1 MSVGIPAYPFHS
13 SWKEAMDRQVVAV
26 IGLGTMGHGIA
37 QRFAMAGH
45 HVCCYDESDELCES
59 LLDRVRSNLLPM
71 VEMGLVLED
80 SVKPTLEGIHLCD
93 SLGESMANATWA
105 TEAIS
110 EDLDAKRSVFQEME
124 QASDSDAI
132 LASNSSSF
140 PVSQSAAHLKHPERA
155 ILAHWFNPPQIIP
168 VVEVVP
174 GSRTSPVTV
183 ERTMTLLKSIGQ
195 QPVHIKSELPG
206 FLVNRVQIAMYR
218 EIWDLVDRGVVT
230 AEEMDTAIRGSMGMR
245 LAALGPLAINDFA
258 GLDITSTVYRNL
270 VPDLRSDQQ
279 LPEFISSLVK
289 QGCYGAKT
297 RQGIFSYTSETLN
310 ARQGER
316 DQRYLEL
323 LRLMQQE
330 DTQSEE
336 D

>member
-1 MSVGIPAYPFHS
+1 
-13 SWKEAMDRQVVAV
+13 MDRQVIAV
-26 IGLGTMGHGIA
+26 IGLGTMGHGIV

-45 HVCCYDESDELCES
+45 HVRCYDESEELCES
-59 LLDRVRSNLLPM
+59 LVDRVRSNLSPM
-71 VEMGLVLED
+71 VEMGLVLKD
-80 SVKPTLEGIHLCD
+80 AVASTLEAIQLCD
-93 SLGESMANATWA
+93 SLPETMADVYWA
-105 TEAIS
+105 TEAIN
-110 EDLDAKRSVFQEME
+110 ECLDAKRDVFQQME
-124 QASDSDAI
+124 SAARPDAI

-140 PVSQSAAHLKHPERA
+140 PVSQSAAHLNHPERA
-155 ILAHWFNPPQIIP
+155 VLAHWFNPPQIIP

-183 ERTMTLLKSIGQ
+183 ERTMELLKQIGQ
-195 QPVHIKSELPG
+195 QPVHIRSELPG

-279 LPEFISSLVK
+279 LPDLISSLVER
-289 QGCYGAKT
+289 GCYGAKT
-297 RQGIFSYTSETLN
+297 KQGIFSYTSETLH
-310 ARQGER
+310 ARQVER

-323 LRLMQQE
+323 LRLMARE
-330 DTQSEE
+330 DSHPKEP
-336 D
+336 

>member
-1 MSVGIPAYPFHS
+1 
-13 SWKEAMDRQVVAV
+13 MDRQVIAV

-45 HVCCYDESDELCES
+45 HVQCYDQSVELRES
-59 LLDRVRSNLLPM
+59 LLDRIRSNLLPM
-71 VEMGLVLED
+71 VKMGLVLED
-80 SVKPTLEGIHLCD
+80 SLAPTLESIDVCN
-93 SLGESMANATWA
+93 SVPETIANATWA

-110 EDLDAKRSVFQEME
+110 EDLDAKRNIFQEME
-124 QASDSDAI
+124 RNAHPDAI

-140 PVSQSAAHLKHPERA
+140 PVSASASHLDHPERT

-174 GSRTSPVTV
+174 GSRTSPGTV
-183 ERTMTLLKSIGQ
+183 ERTMALLKAIGQ

-279 LPEFISSLVK
+279 LPDFISALVER
-289 QGCYGAKT
+289 GCYGTKT
-297 RQGIFSYTSETLN
+297 SQGIFSYTSETLHT
-310 ARQGER
+310 RQGQR

-330 DTQSEE
+330 DAQTEE
-336 D
+336 H

>member
-1 MSVGIPAYPFHS
+1 
-13 SWKEAMDRQVVAV
+13 MDRQVIAV

-45 HVCCYDESDELCES
+45 HVQCYDQSVELRES
-59 LLDRVRSNLLPM
+59 LLDRIRSNLLPM
-71 VEMGLVLED
+71 VKMGLVLED
-80 SVKPTLEGIHLCD
+80 SLAPTLESIDVCN
-93 SLGESMANATWA
+93 SVPETIANATWA

-110 EDLDAKRSVFQEME
+110 EDLDAKRNIFQEME
-124 QASDSDAI
+124 RNAHPDAI

-140 PVSQSAAHLKHPERA
+140 PVSESASHLDHPERTV
-155 ILAHWFNPPQIIP
+155 LAHWFNPPQIIP

-183 ERTMTLLKSIGQ
+183 ERTMALLKAIGQ

-279 LPEFISSLVK
+279 LPDFISALVER
-289 QGCYGAKT
+289 GCYGTKT
-297 RQGIFSYTSETLN
+297 SQGIFSYTSETLHT
-310 ARQGER
+310 RQGQR

-330 DTQSEE
+330 DGQTEE
-336 D
+336 H